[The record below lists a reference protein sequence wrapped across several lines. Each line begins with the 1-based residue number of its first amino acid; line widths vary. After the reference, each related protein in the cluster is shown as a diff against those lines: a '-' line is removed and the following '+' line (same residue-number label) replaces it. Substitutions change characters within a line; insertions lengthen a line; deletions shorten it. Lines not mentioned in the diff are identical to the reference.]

1 MHATVQPSGLNQSYT
16 SLPGAGSGN
25 PFGSGSNSSLSL
37 GRYASSVSV
46 SGPTTPYSHPYGHA
60 VAAGHGIGR
69 KQVIHHTHQQLP
81 SIHDISKDWDDG
93 QDVHMDGANPTYRV
107 VSRAN
112 HPSTKFRD
120 SELTFFFALARR
132 NLRAVETVIQRS
144 RHSPTSP
151 LWPTV
156 RPRVLDRQATPPRS
170 SSHSRINTPHISS
183 LCNIEQSNQAP
194 YIGTRDLSINVGPS
208 LPRLTLPTTV
218 SEGR

>member
-25 PFGSGSNSSLSL
+25 PFGSSSNSSLSL

-120 SELTFFFALARR
+120 SELTFFLRSLVGTSGRSRRLYNAPAIRPHRLSGRQSAQGSLIDRLLRRAPARILASIHPIYPHSATSNSQIRHLTLARG
-132 NLRAVETVIQRS
+132 ICQ
-144 RHSPTSP
+144 
-151 LWPTV
+151 
-156 RPRVLDRQATPPRS
+156 
-170 SSHSRINTPHISS
+170 
-183 LCNIEQSNQAP
+183 
-194 YIGTRDLSINVGPS
+194 
-208 LPRLTLPTTV
+208 
-218 SEGR
+218 